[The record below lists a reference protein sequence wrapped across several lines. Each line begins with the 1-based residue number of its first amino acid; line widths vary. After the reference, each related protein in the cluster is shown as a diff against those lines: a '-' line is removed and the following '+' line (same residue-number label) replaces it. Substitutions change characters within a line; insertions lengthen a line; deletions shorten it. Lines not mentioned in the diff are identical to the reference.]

1 MRATGLGEAGR
12 FEEAGD
18 DIAEARRLA
27 DALHDERLMAEV
39 ALGETL
45 YHYFLMQLPQLKE
58 AGGRAV
64 AGLREAGALWN
75 LTDALT
81 FLDVACVFQGHFA
94 ESDELNREL
103 DTLAHRIGHLGAQV
117 IARRNRI
124 PKVTAQSADL
134 ALLDEMS
141 LTQANVAPDMGTH
154 WVAYAN
160 TQRGIVHFWQG
171 DWAQARTDMEE
182 GVRLAF
188 PGFWY
193 GIHHGFLFLLLAAS
207 GERDAADGL
216 FESFAETLPRSG
228 RGNTMGAWC
237 LASLAAEGVGV
248 LGDVERARLLHPL
261 VAEDLARGTVIRQ
274 YDGALLQRAAAMAAA
289 AAALP
294 DRAEEHFETA
304 LRQAQE
310 LPHLMERPAVRH
322 FYARF
327 LVDRGGTGDLARAR
341 YLLEEAVTGYRHIGM
356 PRHETMAQQLLAACG
371 ASADRHQGTR

>member
-1 MRATGLGEAGR
+1 
-12 FEEAGD
+12 
-18 DIAEARRLA
+18 
-27 DALHDERLMAEV
+27 
-39 ALGETL
+39 
-45 YHYFLMQLPQLKE
+45 
-58 AGGRAV
+58 
-64 AGLREAGALWN
+64 
-75 LTDALT
+75 
-81 FLDVACVFQGHFA
+81 
-94 ESDELNREL
+94 
-103 DTLAHRIGHLGAQV
+103 
-117 IARRNRI
+117 
-124 PKVTAQSADL
+124 
-134 ALLDEMS
+134 
-141 LTQANVAPDMGTH
+141 
-154 WVAYAN
+154 
-160 TQRGIVHFWQG
+160 
-171 DWAQARTDMEE
+171 
-182 GVRLAF
+182 
-188 PGFWY
+188 
-193 GIHHGFLFLLLAAS
+193 
-207 GERDAADGL
+207 
-216 FESFAETLPRSG
+216 
-228 RGNTMGAWC
+228 MGAWC